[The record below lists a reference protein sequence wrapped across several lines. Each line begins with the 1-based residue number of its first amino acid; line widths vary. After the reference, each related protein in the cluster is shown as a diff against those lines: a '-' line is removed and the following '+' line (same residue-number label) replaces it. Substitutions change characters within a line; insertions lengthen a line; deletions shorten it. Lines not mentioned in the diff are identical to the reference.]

1 MALLHS
7 RINTAELLSDEPV
20 ASLSNLKM
28 QLMNPN
34 GEVVSGDLIA
44 KVVGGPNEIATRVV
58 LRFTSVPQE
67 VRTFLDTSALA
78 V

>member
-1 MALLHS
+1 
-7 RINTAELLSDEPV
+7 
-20 ASLSNLKM
+20 M

-34 GEVVSGDLIA
+34 GDTVSGDLIA
-44 KVVGGPNEIATRVV
+44 KVVGDSNETATRVI

-67 VRTFLDTSALA
+67 VRTFLETSALA